1 MPGWMAPREP
11 GRAELWADRFGPVL
25 RRVRLL
31 ARGVVVWRQLP
42 GVRGAHRVVAEDR
55 RRDVG
60 DARVDHPPVSPWRD
74 HRSDCTFI
82 VLVTVIARFSL
93 PAYAVIHH
101 AILAGAGIVWFV
113 GACWL
118 TSGFET
124 PASAGHGF
132 SSRGRLRIVARWLQ
146 PAWTLYWLLTLIES
160 VGSNAPA
167 TVLDLLGV
175 GRLVSGLAAIGA
187 LMTIAIVLRR
197 LAAWTRDDFAEAAFN
212 WATFL
217 LPIGPLLV
225 PALTFPAFGV
235 KVGIVAI
242 LLATLF
248 SLPLG
253 MVSLA
258 RSLFYAVGHSREAA
272 ARDENR
278 RERAQRRNQQL
289 HRRLDS
295 VESPRRSQDEGRTR

>member
-1 MPGWMAPREP
+1 VSPVAPSYGQIGSGRSCAVCDYLLEGLSYGGNCPECGAPIASSPKTDDAMSGMPESIIRPYR
-11 GRAELWADRFGPVL
+11 
-25 RRVRLL
+25 
-31 ARGVVVWRQLP
+31 
-42 GVRGAHRVVAEDR
+42 RGAIIA
-55 RRDVG
+55 
-60 DARVDHPPVSPWRD
+60 AIAA
-74 HRSDCTFI
+74 FI

-124 PASAGHGF
+124 PASAGYGF

-295 VESPRRSQDEGRTR
+295 VESPRRSKDEGRTR